1 MEQTFSYSSQL
12 YQIAVSAIAIFFR
25 DFHDITIRHGR
36 PRGVYASG
44 KFPTIVEISEV
55 AHNGGTL
62 KPFAAYSIKIKLS
75 EYLALTVPTRY
86 VRDPRERRWLFVCRF
101 FGEDEQDQ
109 RINCT

>member
-12 YQIAVSAIAIFFR
+12 CQIAFSAIAIFFR

-75 EYLALTVPTRY
+75 VSP
-86 VRDPRERRWLFVCRF
+86 PKLFLLVLSCWGKLGNASRP
-101 FGEDEQDQ
+101 
-109 RINCT
+109 